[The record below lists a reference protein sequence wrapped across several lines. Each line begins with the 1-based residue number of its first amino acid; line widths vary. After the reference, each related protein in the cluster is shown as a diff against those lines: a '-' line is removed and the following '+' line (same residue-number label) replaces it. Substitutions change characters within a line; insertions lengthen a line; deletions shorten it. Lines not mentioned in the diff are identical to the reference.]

1 MTDENAHAQVEAFL
15 DILQTKYGMSEQEL
29 DGVIRQLVAL
39 SKRADKFKA
48 YGDYFARATI
58 TVLVTSFFVGV
69 GWAVVHFLQDIARA
83 AGK

>member
-1 MTDENAHAQVEAFL
+1 MADENAHAQVEAFL
-15 DILQTKYGMSEQEL
+15 DILQSKYGMSEQEL

-39 SKRADKFKA
+39 SKRANKFKA

-69 GWAVVHFLQDIARA
+69 GWAVVHFVKDIVAIA
-83 AGK
+83 SK